1 MRNTIIMSTTAN
13 KIVLKCLEELAELS
27 TVLLQDINKDK
38 DLTHKIVS
46 EIKDVEKYLKL
57 VKEIYNEKS

>member
-1 MRNTIIMSTTAN
+1 MSTNAN
-13 KIVLKCLEELAELS
+13 KIILKCLEELAELS

-38 DLTHKIVS
+38 DFTNKIVG

-57 VKEIYNEKS
+57 VKEIYAHKS

>member
-1 MRNTIIMSTTAN
+1 MSTVAN

-57 VKEIYNEKS
+57 VKEIYNEKL

>member
-1 MRNTIIMSTTAN
+1 MSTNAN
-13 KIVLKCLEELAELS
+13 KIILKCLEELAELS

-38 DLTHKIVS
+38 DFTNKIVG

-57 VKEIYNEKS
+57 VKEIYVHKS

>member
-1 MRNTIIMSTTAN
+1 LSNIIIMNISAD

-27 TVLLQDINKDK
+27 TVLLQDLNKDK
-38 DLTHKIVS
+38 DLTQKIVS

-57 VKEIYNEKS
+57 VKEIYGYKT

>member
-1 MRNTIIMSTTAN
+1 MSTDAN
-13 KIVLKCLEELAELS
+13 RIVLKCLEELAELS

-38 DLTHKIVS
+38 DLTNKIVG

-57 VKEIYNEKS
+57 IKEIYGYKS

>member
-1 MRNTIIMSTTAN
+1 MRDTIIMSTVAN

-57 VKEIYNEKS
+57 VKEIYNEKL

>member
-1 MRNTIIMSTTAN
+1 MSTDAN
-13 KIVLKCLEELAELS
+13 RIVLKCLEELAELS

-38 DLTHKIVS
+38 DLTNKIVG

-57 VKEIYNEKS
+57 IQEIYGYKS

>member
-1 MRNTIIMSTTAN
+1 MSANAN
-13 KIVLKCLEELAELS
+13 KIILKCLEELAELS

-38 DLTHKIVS
+38 DFTNKIVG

-57 VKEIYNEKS
+57 VKEIYVHKS

>member
-1 MRNTIIMSTTAN
+1 MSNIIIMNISAD

-27 TVLLQDINKDK
+27 TVLLQDLNKDK
-38 DLTHKIVS
+38 DLTQKIVS

-57 VKEIYNEKS
+57 VKEIYGYKT

>member
-1 MRNTIIMSTTAN
+1 MNISAD

-27 TVLLQDINKDK
+27 TVLLQDLNKDK
-38 DLTHKIVS
+38 DLTQKIVS

-57 VKEIYNEKS
+57 VKEIYGYKI

>member
-1 MRNTIIMSTTAN
+1 MNISAD

-27 TVLLQDINKDK
+27 TVLLQDLNKDK
-38 DLTHKIVS
+38 DLTQKIVS

-57 VKEIYNEKS
+57 VKEIYGYKT